1 MNLLELQ
8 NDPAAFRQALLVDT
22 DQGPA
27 PLASVAAPFQVADF
41 AAVDDGW
48 RRAVFGASVTA
59 KYQRAWI
66 ERGRGGSKTS
76 DEAVMACWALFASRR
91 QLSLVAA
98 AADEDQA
105 RLLRDA
111 CGRLV
116 HLNPALLGHILEVRA
131 LSVINKHTG
140 STLEILS
147 SDAPTSFGLL
157 VDGCIVDELT
167 CHRKRDL
174 FDSLFSSV
182 GKKQTAMLVLLM
194 NAGVQQSFQW
204 ELREAI
210 RNDPGWYFS
219 TVGPPPWVLESTL
232 LEQQRLLPNAS
243 FRRIWLSEWVSGGG
257 DALTESDI
265 NHAFPSGIGP
275 MDRVEPHWGCSG
287 WARFGY
293 CPKLGGA
300 VISSCP

>member
-1 MNLLELQ
+1 M
-8 NDPAAFRQALLVDT
+8 
-22 DQGPA
+22 
-27 PLASVAAPFQVADF
+27 AS
-41 AAVDDGW
+41 
-48 RRAVFGASVTA
+48 
-59 KYQRAWI
+59 
-66 ERGRGGSKTS
+66 
-76 DEAVMACWALFASRR
+76 WALFASRR

-98 AADEDQA
+98 AADQDQA

-111 CGRLV
+111 CGRLAY
-116 HLNPALLGHILEVRA
+116 LNPWLGNILEIRA
-131 LSVINKHTG
+131 DSVVNAHTK

-147 SDAPTSFGLL
+147 SDAPTSYGLL
-157 VDGCIVDELT
+157 VDGVIVDELT
-167 CHRKRDL
+167 CHKKRDL

-257 DALTESDI
+257 DALTEQDI
-265 NHAFPSGIGP
+265 IAAFSSGIGP
-275 MDRVEPHWGCSG
+275 LDHGQGDMDFVAGLDLGISRNWTALVVLGINRSQYGFGKIRCAAVRTWKPNAASGNKVNVGNVEDTIWEMQQ
-287 WARFGY
+287 RFHLRQINIDPWESRAFVSV
-293 CPKLGGA
+293 CQQQAPLA
-300 VISSCP
+300 PINT